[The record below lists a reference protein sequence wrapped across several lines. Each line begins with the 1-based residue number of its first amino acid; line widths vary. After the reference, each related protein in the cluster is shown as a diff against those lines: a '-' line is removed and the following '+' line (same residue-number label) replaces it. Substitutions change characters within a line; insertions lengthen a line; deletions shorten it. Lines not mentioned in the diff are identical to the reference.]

1 MDSCGIIVVMHIVEN
16 KSTYKSGKTIY
27 NSILLRESYR
37 EDGKVKKRTVA
48 NLSHCQPGEIAAM
61 KLALKHKD
69 DLTELGSLKASVELE
84 QGVSVGAV
92 WAVYQ
97 VAKSLG
103 IEKTLGNDFSGKL
116 ALWQVIARVID
127 QGSRLSAVRLAQT
140 HAACDVLDIRRGF
153 DENNLYD
160 NLKWLDENQERIE
173 RNLFL
178 AKRNNNKPQ
187 IFLYDVT
194 SSYLEGEF
202 NYFGEYGYS
211 RDKKKGKKQI
221 VIGLLCDE
229 FGDPVSTEVFPGNTQ
244 DPKTFASQVRK
255 AAKVFGCEKVTIVG
269 DRGMIKSIQIK
280 DLPEDFHYITAIT
293 KPQIESLMKK
303 GVMQIG
309 LFDEEV
315 CEVEDN
321 GVRYILRRN
330 PVRALEVQETRLS
343 KQGSLEK
350 FIQKK
355 NVYLK
360 EHQRAKVSVAEKD
373 IKKKIN
379 ALKVGKWLEAKGQG
393 RVVSLEKDD
402 QALKEESKL
411 DGCYVI
417 KTDISKEEVDKQVVH
432 DRYKD
437 LALVEKAFRDWKM
450 VILEVRPIHVRIE
463 ESTRAHVVVVMLAY
477 KITRKLRQA
486 WENFDLTVKEGL
498 DQLSTLC
505 STEVQVKGQ
514 GSCLK
519 IPRPRKDSRGL
530 LEALNITMPTV
541 LPHRKVN
548 VVTRKKLKERRK
560 NVEK

>member
-1 MDSCGIIVVMHIVEN
+1 MYYYGIMVVMHIVEN

-27 NSILLRESYR
+27 NAILLRESYR

-69 DLTELGSLKASVELE
+69 DLAELGSLKASVELE
-84 QGVSVGAV
+84 QGLSVGAV
-92 WAVYQ
+92 WTVYQ

-103 IEKTLGNDFSGKL
+103 IEKTLGTDFSGKL

-153 DENNLYD
+153 DENDLYD
-160 NLKWLDENQERIE
+160 NLKWLDKNQERIE

-202 NYFGEYGYS
+202 NYFGEYGYN

-280 DLPEDFHYITAIT
+280 NLPEDFHYITAIT

-321 GVRYILRRN
+321 AVRYILRRN

-355 NVYLK
+355 NIYLK
-360 EHQRAKVSVAEKD
+360 EHQRAKVSVAERD
-373 IKKKIN
+373 IKKKVT

-402 QALKEESKL
+402 QALNEESKL

-417 KTDISKEEVDKQVVH
+417 KTDLSKEEADKQVVH

-450 VILEVRPIHVRIE
+450 VILEVRPIYVRIE
-463 ESTRAHVVVVMLAY
+463 ESTRAHTVVVMLAY

-486 WENFDLTVKEGL
+486 WEEFDLTVEEGL
-498 DQLSTLC
+498 NQLSTLC

-541 LPHRKVN
+541 LPHQEVN

-560 NVEK
+560 GVEK